1 MLRIFARPDRE
12 LDEAELEAFAARLFA
27 SLRSEG
33 PPEPAVE
40 RARAILAERLR
51 AQSEP
56 AAAVGWGGLRRALA
70 GGIALLPLAAAGT
83 VAAMSGGGVG
93 PIDVPRIPGF
103 FAASGHS
110 QGALEVGFQ
119 QEEEDSETPEA
130 TETPTGTPS
139 PSPTPG
145 PRGPLGPAQ
154 GSNGHGA
161 SVCVEANAH
170 AQAVLQALLDS
181 GRLGAEGE
189 AGVSHALEALRN
201 CGNDDEGDTP
211 EPPGPPSDVPRGGPP
226 EGVPPGPPEG
236 IPPGPPPHA
245 NGKGRGGA
253 SAPGSG
259 GSAASEAGV
268 QAGMS
273 GGASGGAPGLAF
285 AGEVTGSLGATGSGL
300 DVAAGAGAR
309 GGGARRGR

>member
-51 AQSEP
+51 AQSET

-103 FAASGHS
+103 SAADGHS
-110 QGALEVGFQ
+110 QGALEVVFQ
-119 QEEEDSETPEA
+119 QGEEDSEPPEA

-145 PRGPLGPAQ
+145 ARGPLGPAQ

-161 SVCVEANAH
+161 SVCVQANAH
-170 AQAVLQALLDS
+170 AQAVLQALLEA
-181 GRLGAEGE
+181 GRLGADGH
-189 AGVSHALEALRN
+189 AGISHALEALRN

-211 EPPGPPSDVPRGGPP
+211 EPPGPPSDVPRGSPP
-226 EGVPPGPPEG
+226 EGVLPGPPDG
-236 IPPGPPPHA
+236 VLPGPPPHA
-245 NGKGRGGA
+245 NGNGRGGA
-253 SAPGSG
+253 SAPETS
-259 GSAASEAGV
+259 SRSDS
-268 QAGMS
+268 Q
-273 GGASGGAPGLAF
+273 GGAQVGTPGAAESGPPGLSI
-285 AGEVTGSLGATGSGL
+285 AGEVTGSLGVG
-300 DVAAGAGAR
+300 GAGLEIA
-309 GGGARRGR
+309 GNASAGARRGR